1 MRAKDRLYKEYSN
14 HKFNELVVNSN
25 DEPELYKFIEET
37 KLQGPKF
44 SNYTSE
50 KLEQFAQRIY
60 ELRKN

>member
-14 HKFNELVVNSN
+14 HKFNELAVDSEA
-25 DEPELYKFIEET
+25 EPELYKFIEET

-50 KLEQFAQRIY
+50 KLEEFAQRIY